1 MSMKQLPDHVCA
13 YKRTPEFSEST
24 IPKGLTK
31 AHNTKADTWAM
42 INVLEGELI
51 YRILEPTLQEY
62 VLDSSSGGVIEPT
75 VKHEVEAQHPVRFFV
90 EFYR

>member
-1 MSMKQLPDHVCA
+1 
-13 YKRTPEFSEST
+13 
-24 IPKGLTK
+24 
-31 AHNTKADTWAM
+31 M